1 MHTTVAE
8 LAELL
13 TGEIEGSGD
22 LVVSGAAS
30 VDDAREGDLVL
41 AEDERFFARA
51 LGSQATCILAKAG
64 IGKDCAG
71 KSVIR
76 VADPAGAFA
85 RVLGLLVDTS
95 DRPPVGIGSGTV
107 IAGGARLGE
116 GVAIGPNCFVGSG
129 ASIGDRCVLYPGVY
143 IGSDVRIGDD
153 AVIHPHAAIYA
164 RCSIG
169 RRVVLHSG
177 AVIGADGFGYRPGSC
192 GLEKVP
198 HVGTVEVAD
207 DVEIGANSTVDRAK
221 TGATLIG
228 KGTKIDNL
236 VHIAHNVRIGANCV
250 IVALSGVAG
259 SVDIG
264 DNVTLA
270 AQTGVKDHV
279 TIADGCVVA
288 ARAGVIGNLAQGKIV
303 SGFPARD
310 HAAEMRVEA
319 VRLHLPDMLRR
330 LGAIERELGRLRAR
344 DEDYADD
351 NSDH

>member
-13 TGEIEGSGD
+13 GGEVEGPGD

-30 VDDAREGDLVL
+30 VNDAQEGDLVL

-51 LGSQATCILAKAG
+51 LNSQATCVLAKPG
-64 IGKDCAG
+64 IGNDCAG

-76 VADPAGAFA
+76 VADPAGAFGQ
-85 RVLGLLVDTS
+85 VLGLLVDTS
-95 DRPPVGIGSGTV
+95 DRPPVGVGPGTV
-107 IAGGARLGE
+107 IARGARLGE
-116 GVAIGPNCFVGSG
+116 EVAIGPNCFVGSG

-143 IGSDVRIGDD
+143 IGDDVSVGEGT
-153 AVIHPHAAIYA
+153 VIHPHAVVYA

-169 RRVVLHSG
+169 KRVVLHSG
-177 AVIGADGFGYRPGSC
+177 AVIGADGFGYRPGRG
-192 GLEKVP
+192 GLEKLP
-198 HVGTVEVAD
+198 HVGTVEIGD
-207 DVEIGANSTVDRAK
+207 DVEIGSNSTVDRAK
-221 TGATLIG
+221 TGATIIG
-228 KGTKIDNL
+228 NGTKIDNL

-259 SVDIG
+259 SVEIG

-279 TIADGCVVA
+279 TIGDGCVVA
-288 ARAGVIGNLAQGKIV
+288 ARAGVIGNLARGKVV

-310 HAAEMRVEA
+310 HTAEKRIEAA
-319 VRLHLPDMLRR
+319 RLHLPDMLRR
-330 LGAIERELGRLRAR
+330 LAAIERELSRLRAR